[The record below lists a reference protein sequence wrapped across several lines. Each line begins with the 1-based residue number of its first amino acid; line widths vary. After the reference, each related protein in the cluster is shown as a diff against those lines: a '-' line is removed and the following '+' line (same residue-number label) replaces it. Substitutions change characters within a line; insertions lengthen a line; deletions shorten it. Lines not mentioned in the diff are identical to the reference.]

1 MHLFLSVHESYFLYE
16 KKKSV
21 VKLSIARLPVYGK
34 EGFIL

>member
-1 MHLFLSVHESYFLYE
+1 MYLFLLVYEFYFFYE

-21 VKLSIARLPVYGK
+21 VKLLIVRLLVYGK